1 MIKKEESNQ
10 TNKTE
15 EITDSTK
22 RVKKTKET
30 VDSKK
35 QADRAKEIADS
46 KKQADR
52 AKEIADSMKRVKR
65 TEETVD
71 SKKQADRAKEIT
83 DSMKRVK
90 RTEKTADSK
99 KQKKF
104 RWKELENK
112 VRQIKNTDK
121 SGMIKIVAIFVV
133 VVFVCTILS
142 RAASSFLTPHVE
154 TSKASSEKIEHTV
167 ISTGTIEALREVP
180 IYIYDELLVDE
191 ILVDVNDSISKE
203 TPLLKYNEE
212 MLEQKYEDDTLQMA
226 LYVTERADTW
236 DKREITSKMEK
247 LQDELDALEELI
259 SNDGILY
266 AEEEG
271 KITAINV
278 KAGERS
284 TDTAAFSIADISQG
298 FVFVATVSADDIKYI
313 AEGDSAMVN
322 VNNDA
327 EKSPVTSIV
336 KNTTKTD
343 MYDVYCELSGEEYNE
358 GMFGEA
364 TFTHQ
369 SEKSG
374 FTIPIEAVRSDSAG
388 SYVLVVG
395 YKDTI
400 LGEEMVAKKVTVEE
414 ADSNNTYAVVT
425 SSALNKEDLIIIN
438 SDKSIEAGD
447 VVRYED

>member
-15 EITDSTK
+15 EITDSMK
-22 RVKKTKET
+22 RVKRTEET
-30 VDSKK
+30 ADSKK
-35 QADRAKEIADS
+35 QADRAKEIADSTKQVNKTEKTADS

-65 TEETVD
+65 TEETAD
-71 SKKQADRAKEIT
+71 SKKQVNKA
-83 DSMKRVK
+83 
-90 RTEKTADSK
+90 EKTADSK

-104 RWKELENK
+104 RWKELGSK

-121 SGMIKIVAIFVV
+121 SGIIKIVAIFVV

-203 TPLLKYNEE
+203 TPLLKYNQE

-313 AEGDSAMVN
+313 AEGDSVMVN
-322 VNNDA
+322 VNNNA

-343 MYDVYCELSGEEYNE
+343 MYDVYCELSGEEYNA
-358 GMFGEA
+358 GMYGEA